1 MKIIRKADIYLFL
14 ALMLAA
20 VLLFIIPV
28 LSRKQSA
35 GQVVIRCD
43 GEIYGTYDIQE
54 DQKITIQNGYNE
66 NIVMIQDG
74 KVWMESASCKNQI
87 CVQEGM
93 IERPGQTIV
102 CLPNRVTVEI
112 TGVGDE
118 QDVDVI
124 AQ

>member
-87 CVQEGM
+87 CVQEGK